1 MKGIYMKKI
10 LAYYVYFEN
19 FNTKA
24 IERYNVLSEPI
35 IKDIKARTKNLTT
48 KKAFGKEVDLI
59 LKYNFW
65 SKSEYEIVLTDWPSH
80 ISLDELDRIQKELI
94 HYENSYGHN
103 PYSLIVNLRV
113 AEKIDIYDQVKLNWE
128 IFIDYLWNNLK

>member
-1 MKGIYMKKI
+1 MKKI

-48 KKAFGKEVDLI
+48 KKAFEKEVDLI

-94 HYENSYGHN
+94 HYETSYGHN